1 MRTELK
7 YGVMFAGIV
16 VVYVMLEHLLGINTT
31 RHDIGQ
37 YSRLAGVLVPIVG
50 IFFGIKAKR
59 DKELNGTMRFWQ
71 GVKTGFLIA
80 VIQTTLTTLWFL
92 FYGRVINPQFFDSM
106 LEFERSRMIAA
117 GPTGTACSRRCW
129 CTRASRSGGSSTG
142 TAFCAARARLG
153 CRSPT
158 RRWYAAN
165 ARNCWA
171 IPRVGC

>member
-71 GVKTGFLIA
+71 GVKIGFLIA

-117 GPTGTACSRRCW
+117 GTAESIVSA
-129 CTRASRSGGSSTG
+129 TIAGKRAFLAVPKFQVFQEVLGISYGVVFAAIFS
-142 TAFCAARARLG
+142 AFLR
-153 CRSPT
+153 T
-158 RRWYAAN
+158 KN
-165 ARNCWA
+165 HN
-171 IPRVGC
+171 VG